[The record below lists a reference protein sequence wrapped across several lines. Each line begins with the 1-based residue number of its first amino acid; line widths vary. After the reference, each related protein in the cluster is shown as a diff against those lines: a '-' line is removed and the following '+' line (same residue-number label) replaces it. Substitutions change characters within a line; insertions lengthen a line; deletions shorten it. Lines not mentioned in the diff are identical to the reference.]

1 MLFSCCFSVFVRC
14 SLLLVVFGLCQ
25 SGWRA
30 AMSLKVWVKRG
41 GMGDEEALGIHVPV
55 DGTAQSVVD
64 ACRGVFRH
72 LQPTRAA
79 LCTEDGIIVA
89 RASPVI
95 ALRSHTLE
103 LIELPPEEAPKRR
116 VANTTTINRNSA
128 AAAASSAVKSENFVR
143 QTSAEKETRR
153 APLVSSAAKKSFP
166 TKTSMA
172 AATQAKK
179 TDRTGVGAKETC
191 AASQYLA
198 ALWDG
203 LPVFASPLSIKRS
216 TPAVTGILRSARRAY
231 AEAVGSQF
239 GISNK
244 SSCDRVPSLGG
255 GQSLLIGDGAVAVLR
270 QSEPAGL
277 AECLDSAKDNSV
289 RHDNGFWEA
298 AGENGTDGLK
308 DRERGAPSQCELIAL
323 EEVQADR
330 LENFSPPHG
339 TLPCSETVA
348 TAVTAAVSAE
358 TELETS
364 HGSEGAAGEAMTTTV
379 AGAVEITRTFM
390 QTLDPEEEQNRT
402 AAGNFVGCGEKIGTA
417 DADRKETDGVSPNT
431 DESSKKAPAYF
442 EEW

>member
-1 MLFSCCFSVFVRC
+1 
-14 SLLLVVFGLCQ
+14 
-25 SGWRA
+25 
-30 AMSLKVWVKRG
+30 
-41 GMGDEEALGIHVPV
+41 
-55 DGTAQSVVD
+55 
-64 ACRGVFRH
+64 
-72 LQPTRAA
+72 
-79 LCTEDGIIVA
+79 
-89 RASPVI
+89 
-95 ALRSHTLE
+95 
-103 LIELPPEEAPKRR
+103 
-116 VANTTTINRNSA
+116 NTTTINRNSA

-153 APLVSSAAKKSFP
+153 TPPVPSAAKKSFP
-166 TKTSMA
+166 TKSSMA

-191 AASQYLA
+191 AASQRLA

-203 LPVFASPLSIKRS
+203 LPVFVSPLSIKRS
-216 TPAVTGILRSARRAY
+216 TPAVAGILRSARRAY

-239 GISNK
+239 GISNN

-255 GQSLLIGDGAVAVLR
+255 GQSLLIDGAVAVLR

-277 AECLDSAKDNSV
+277 AECLDATKDNSV

-330 LENFSPPHG
+330 LDNFSPRG

-364 HGSEGAAGEAMTTTV
+364 HGSEGAAGEAMTTKVT
-379 AGAVEITRTFM
+379 GAVEITKTFM
-390 QTLDPEEEQNRT
+390 QTLGPEEEQNRT
-402 AAGNFVGCGEKIGTA
+402 AAGNFVGCGEKIATA
-417 DADRKETDGVSPNT
+417 AADRKETDGVSPNT
-431 DESSKKAPAYF
+431 DELSKKAPAYF